1 MNFDKNSLSKLS
13 KLSDD
18 ELTAIIKELA
28 LEAGVGGEKFHVS
41 KSDLGKI
48 RTFLTFATDEQI
60 ASLLK
65 QFGGKNNE

>member
-1 MNFDKNSLSKLS
+1 MNFDKKSLSKLS

-18 ELTAIIKELA
+18 ELTQVIKELA
-28 LEAGVGGEKFHVS
+28 REAGVGGDNFNVS
-41 KSDLGKI
+41 KGDLAKI

-65 QFGGKNNE
+65 QFGGKNQ